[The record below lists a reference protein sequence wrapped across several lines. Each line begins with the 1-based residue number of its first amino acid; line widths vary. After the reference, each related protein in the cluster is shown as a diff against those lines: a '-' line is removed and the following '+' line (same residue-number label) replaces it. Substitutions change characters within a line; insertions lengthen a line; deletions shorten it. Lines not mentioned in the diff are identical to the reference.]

1 MLNLFLLTVQKNIKV
16 RARMALLLTAVTIN
30 LDTDDTVDSVVVLG
44 GSHFILFFP
53 PGLYYL
59 FHQS

>member
-1 MLNLFLLTVQKNIKV
+1 
-16 RARMALLLTAVTIN
+16 MALLLTAVTIN

-44 GSHFILFFP
+44 GSHFFFFFP

>member
-1 MLNLFLLTVQKNIKV
+1 
-16 RARMALLLTAVTIN
+16 MALLLTAVTIN

-44 GSHFILFFP
+44 GSHFIFFFP